1 MSNDGNLDAE
11 IARRESTAVQR
22 RKSPKPD
29 VETFGKMNRISQE
42 DTNDTAIE
50 MDDFSGLEVDFS

>member
-11 IARRESTAVQR
+11 IARRESSAAQR
-22 RKSPKPD
+22 RKPKPD

-42 DTNDTAIE
+42 DTAIE
-50 MDDFSGLEVDFS
+50 MDDMSGLEVDFS